1 MCIFIL
7 HCWLLAYYTNILWDA
22 TTLQCRLIGA
32 TQILEQISENEQ
44 ERLFEL
50 ERKDQENIQMQKYL
64 EKLMEEDRNKLEKK
78 AAEQHLLRVYIYD
91 IYLSYAI
98 AAVLVIKQL
107 KDDGV
112 EVIPFQIYFNTCLYW
127 SHCFI

>member
-1 MCIFIL
+1 M
-7 HCWLLAYYTNILWDA
+7 
-22 TTLQCRLIGA
+22 IGA

-78 AAEQHLLRVYIYD
+78 AAEQNLLRVGIVA
-91 IYLSYAI
+91 LGAGGLI
-98 AAVLVIKQL
+98 A
-107 KDDGV
+107 
-112 EVIPFQIYFNTCLYW
+112 
-127 SHCFI
+127 